1 MSITKIASNIMVY
14 KMIKLL
20 SSPYEKWSYFKDGII
35 DMDGNYVDGEKST
48 AFLRFLIN
56 IKKLIQFHPLG
67 KLRLSSLPMALSL
80 LKENEDEMINI
91 DFDFLESELIRNNFM
106 IKD

>member
-1 MSITKIASNIMVY
+1 MVY

-20 SSPYEKWSYFKDGII
+20 SSPYEKWSYYKDGVI
-35 DMDGNYVDGEKST
+35 DKKGNYVEGKKST

-56 IKKLIQFHPLG
+56 IKKLIQFHPMG
-67 KLRLSSLPMALSL
+67 KIKLSSLPMALSL
-80 LKENEDEMINI
+80 LRENEEDDINI
-91 DFDFLESELIRNNFM
+91 DFEFLESELIRNDFV